1 MKDEKDMTVEELEKL
16 EEEELEVD
24 SSAFDVSEGVCKD
37 CGEKLVRVVEDR
49 NLLDGAITF
58 HIVKLKCEKCGKEY
72 LDLEQSDKYDFLLSL
87 EKAVKGSKGL
97 KVLAERLG

>member
-1 MKDEKDMTVEELEKL
+1 MKDEKDMTVDELDKL
-16 EEEELEVD
+16 EEADVQFEP
-24 SSAFDVSEGVCKD
+24 SSRQANEGTCGD
-37 CGEKLVRVVEDR
+37 CGEKLVKIVEDR
-49 NLLDGAITF
+49 SLLDGAITF

-72 LDLEQSDKYDFLLSL
+72 LDLEQADKYDFLLSL